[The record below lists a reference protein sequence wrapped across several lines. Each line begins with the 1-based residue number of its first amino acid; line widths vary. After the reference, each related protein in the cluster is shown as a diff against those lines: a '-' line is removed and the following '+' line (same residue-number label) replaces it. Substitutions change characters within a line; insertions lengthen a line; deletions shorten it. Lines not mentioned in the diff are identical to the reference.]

1 MGGIPHRHMDEEI
14 LGAGKVE
21 DREDFRQSKS
31 MLPEGF
37 HLLAAVL
44 AQAHGHQSL
53 EADAQGFGGHPSV
66 GFAQD
71 ALGPQALDPGQATGR
86 RQTNGR
92 SQLLVGNPSIILQT
106 IKNIV
111 INSVQFDLHGDL
123 PKWIRWPRIHQDPT
137 VIPSPSGE
145 SVEAPVNH
153 RPVKPQTE
161 IFSKGY
167 DPQRSEGAA
176 VPPVFR
182 TSTFLFKTAEEGKRA
197 FEIAYGLSPMKE
209 GESPALIYTRV
220 NNPNTEILEDKVVCW
235 DGAEEAAIFGSGMGA
250 VSSTCL
256 AFLRPGDT
264 LVFSDPV
271 YGGTEY
277 FFRHMLPLFG
287 IKTKHFPAGAT
298 KAEMEALIQG
308 DPTVKAI
315 YLESPANPTIV
326 ISDIEAAR
334 ELADQYST
342 PDRKIILMVDNTFMG
357 PIFCQPLKHGAD
369 LVIYS
374 ATKFFGGHSDLVAGI
389 TMGSKALMG
398 QVKVF
403 RTILG
408 SIADPDTTWLIHRSL
423 ATLQIRMEKQQES
436 ALKLVDFLLKHPKVY
451 DLSYPGL
458 PQMGERQID
467 LWKKQFT
474 GTGSL
479 ITFKVKGGE
488 AEAFRML
495 DAIHHMKLAVSLGG
509 VESLIQHPSAMTH
522 SDMAP
527 HEKAHAGI
535 TDNMIRIS
543 VGLEDADDLIADLE
557 QALAKI

>member
-1 MGGIPHRHMDEEI
+1 
-14 LGAGKVE
+14 VE
-21 DREDFRQSKS
+21 DPLTQ
-31 MLPEGF
+31 
-37 HLLAAVL
+37 H
-44 AQAHGHQSL
+44 
-53 EADAQGFGGHPSV
+53 
-66 GFAQD
+66 
-71 ALGPQALDPGQATGR
+71 
-86 RQTNGR
+86 
-92 SQLLVGNPSIILQT
+92 
-106 IKNIV
+106 
-111 INSVQFDLHGDL
+111 
-123 PKWIRWPRIHQDPT
+123 
-137 VIPSPSGE
+137 
-145 SVEAPVNH
+145 
-153 RPVKPQTE
+153 PVKPQTS

-220 NNPNTEILEDKVVCW
+220 NNPNTEILEDKVTGW

-250 VSSTCL
+250 ISSTCL

-298 KAEMEALIQG
+298 KAEMEALVKD
-308 DPTVKAI
+308 DPTVKVI
-315 YLESPANPTIV
+315 FIESPANPTIML
-326 ISDIEAAR
+326 SDIGAAR
-334 ELADQYST
+334 ELADQYSSG
-342 PDRKIILMVDNTFMG
+342 DRKILVMADNTFMG
-357 PIFCQPLKHGAD
+357 PIFSSPLALGAD
-369 LVIYS
+369 LVLYS

-403 RTILG
+403 RTIMG

-436 ALKLVDFLLKHPKVY
+436 AVKMVDFLLRHPKVY
-451 DLSYPGL
+451 ELSYPGL
-458 PQMGERQID
+458 PQMGERQLE
-467 LWKKQFT
+467 LWKKQCT

-479 ITFKVKGGE
+479 ITFKVRGGE
-488 AEAFRML
+488 AETFRVL

-509 VESLIQHPSAMTH
+509 VESLIQHPSSMTH
-522 SDMAP
+522 SDMSPA
-527 HEKAHAGI
+527 EKAHAGI

-543 VGLEDADDLIADLE
+543 VGLEDVDDLIADLQ
-557 QALAKI
+557 QALDRI